1 MWPERLLQ
9 VALNITGMIG
19 DTGTAPFYAR
29 AVEHIQEGLRDKLG
43 GSEVTVEGAMGEM
56 GLDYFT
62 AYHVIRRLERE
73 GELLPEEGIT
83 GIREW
88 HWREE

>member
-1 MWPERLLQ
+1 MARETPAGRPEHQGDDRRHRDGALLR
-9 VALNITGMIG
+9 
-19 DTGTAPFYAR
+19 AR
-29 AVEHIQEGLRDKLG
+29 AVEHIQEGLREKLG
-43 GSEVTVEGAMGEM
+43 GSEVTVEGARGEM

>member
-9 VALNITGMIG
+9 VALNIRGIID

-29 AVEHIQEGLRDKLG
+29 TVEHIQEGLREKLG
-43 GSEVTVEGAMGEM
+43 GSEVTVEGAMREM

-62 AYHVIRRLERE
+62 VYHVIKRLERE

-88 HWREE
+88 HWIEE

>member
-1 MWPERLLQ
+1 MWPQRLLQ
-9 VALNITGMIG
+9 VALNIRGMID
-19 DTGTAPFYAR
+19 DTGTAPFYER
-29 AVEHIQEGLRDKLG
+29 AVEHIQKGLREKLG

-56 GLDYFT
+56 GLNYFT
-62 AYHVIRRLERE
+62 AYHVIKRLERE

-88 HWREE
+88 HWIEE

>member
-9 VALNITGMIG
+9 VALNIRGMID

-29 AVEHIQEGLRDKLG
+29 AVEHTQEGLREKLG
-43 GSEVTVEGAMGEM
+43 ESEVTVEGAMGEM
-56 GLDYFT
+56 GLNYFT
-62 AYHVIRRLERE
+62 AYHVIKRLERE

-88 HWREE
+88 HWIEE